1 MAATA
6 GDIDFAAAADE
17 KRDSQSH
24 GHQHIVADA
33 RAAADKEHRMTLLQG
48 VRLYPKAIAWSV
60 LISTCIAMEGY
71 DLCLLGNFY
80 AFPQF
85 NREFGNDDGKG
96 NFQVSAAWQAG
107 LSNGANVGEF
117 IGLIVNG
124 IVSERFGYKRTVLA
138 CLAVMAGLIAI
149 PVTAKSTEA
158 LLVYYILAG
167 IPWGIWQTLTISYAA
182 EVCPVALR
190 GYLTTYVNFC
200 WGLGQVIGVGVIKS
214 QLHRES
220 VWAYKLP
227 WALQWMWIPPLFAAI
242 CFAPESPWL
251 LVRKGRLD
259 EAKHSL
265 LRLTSL
271 NKETDFDPDETVS
284 MMVHTTQLERQAT
297 VGASYFDCFRGINR
311 RRTEITC
318 MIWAIQNLSGNSFT
332 GYSTY
337 FFQQAGIATDDAF
350 SFTIGQYGI
359 NMVGVFGAWLLMSWG
374 IGRRSLYL
382 YGLCGLFTM
391 LLVIGCLNFVPASG
405 ANAAAYATGGLMLG
419 WATIYQLTVGT
430 ICYSLVGE
438 IPSRRLLIKTVAL
451 GRCAYI
457 IVNIICSVLTP
468 YMINPTAWDWQ
479 KLTAFFWAGI
489 CFCSIV
495 YTYFRVPEPSG
506 KSFAELDL
514 LFEKRV
520 SARKFAST
528 KLDVY
533 ETEESARAA
542 LAVDVDTVDHVRG
555 A

>member
-1 MAATA
+1 MAAIA
-6 GDIDFAAAADE
+6 GDVVAE
-17 KRDSQSH
+17 KQLDNH
-24 GHQHIVADA
+24 GHEHIVFHAKSA
-33 RAAADKEHRMTLLQG
+33 SDKEQQMTLLQG
-48 VRLYPKAIAWSV
+48 IKLYPKAIAWSI

-85 NREFGNDDGKG
+85 NREFGNDDGSG

-117 IGLIVNG
+117 IGLLVNG
-124 IVSERFGYKRTVLA
+124 FVSERFGYKRTVLV

-149 PVTAKSTEA
+149 PVTAKSVEA

-190 GYLTTYVNFC
+190 GYLTSYVNFC

-214 QLHRES
+214 QLGRES

-227 WALQWMWIPPLFAAI
+227 WALQWMWIPPLFIGI

-251 LVRKGRLD
+251 LVRKNKLD
-259 EAKHSL
+259 EAKQSL

-271 NKETDFDPDETVS
+271 NKETDFDPDETIS
-284 MMVHTTQLERQAT
+284 MMAHTTQLERQTTSGAT
-297 VGASYFDCFRGINR
+297 YLDCFRGINL
-311 RRTEITC
+311 RRTEVTC

-337 FFQQAGIATDDAF
+337 FFQQAGIATQDAF

-359 NMVGVFGAWLLMSWG
+359 NMLGVFGAWTLMSWG

-382 YGLCGLFTM
+382 YGLCGLFIM
-391 LLVIGCLNFVPASG
+391 LLVIGCLQFVPESS
-405 ANAAAYATGGLMLG
+405 ANQAAYATGGLMLG

-457 IVNIICSVLTP
+457 IVNIVCSVLTP
-468 YMINPTAWDWQ
+468 YMINPTAWDWE

-489 CFCSIV
+489 CFCSII

-506 KSFAELDL
+506 RSFAELDY
-514 LFEKRV
+514 LFENNI

-528 KLDVY
+528 DVDVY
-533 ETEESARAA
+533 ATEESERAA
-542 LAVDVDTVDHVRG
+542 LAIDKEAPLHIEK

>member
-1 MAATA
+1 MAAIA
-6 GDIDFAAAADE
+6 GDVVAEKEID
-17 KRDSQSH
+17 SH
-24 GHQHIVADA
+24 GHKHIVFNAK
-33 RAAADKEHRMTLLQG
+33 AAHDKEEKMTLWQG
-48 VRLYPKAIAWSV
+48 IRLYPKAIAWSV

-85 NREFGNDDGKG
+85 NKQFGVDDGTEE
-96 NFQVSAAWQAG
+96 FQVPASWQAG

-117 IGLIVNG
+117 IGLLVNG

-149 PVTAKSTEA
+149 PVTAKSVEA

-214 QLHRES
+214 QLHRDS

-227 WALQWMWIPPLFAAI
+227 WALQWMWVPPLFIAI

-251 LVRKGRLD
+251 LVRKGKLE
-259 EAKHSL
+259 EAKGSL

-284 MMVHTTQLERQAT
+284 MMVHTTQIERQAT
-297 VGASYFDCFRGINR
+297 AGATYLDCFRGINL
-311 RRTEITC
+311 RRTEVTC

-337 FFQQAGIATDDAF
+337 FFQQAGIKTDDAF
-350 SFTIGQYGI
+350 SFTLGQYGI
-359 NMVGVFGAWLLMSWG
+359 NMVGVFGAWVLMSWG

-382 YGLCGLFTM
+382 YGLCGLFVM
-391 LLVIGCLNFVPASG
+391 LLVIGCLNFVPDSS

-457 IVNIICSVLTP
+457 VVNIICSVLTP
-468 YMINPTAWDWQ
+468 YMINPTAWNWQ

-489 CFCSIV
+489 CFCSII

-514 LFEKRV
+514 LFEKNV

-528 KLDVY
+528 NLDVFG
-533 ETEESARAA
+533 TEESERAA
-542 LAVDVDTVDHVRG
+542 LAINKESTPPVYLEKV
-555 A
+555 

>member
-1 MAATA
+1 MDAIGPNAALA
-6 GDIDFAAAADE
+6 VDDE
-17 KRDSQSH
+17 KLDSHSH
-24 GHQHIVADA
+24 KQIVTDA

-48 VRLYPKAIAWSV
+48 VRLYPKAIAWSI

-85 NREFGNDDGKG
+85 NREFGHDDGNG
-96 NFQVSAAWQAG
+96 NFQVSAPWQAG
-107 LSNGANVGEF
+107 LSNAANVGEF
-117 IGLIVNG
+117 IGLIING
-124 IVSERFGYKRTVLA
+124 IVSERFGYKRTVLV
-138 CLAVMAGLIAI
+138 CLAIMAGLIAI
-149 PVTAKSTEA
+149 PVTATSVQA

-227 WALQWMWIPPLFAAI
+227 WALQWMWIPPLFIGI

-251 LVRKGRLD
+251 LVRKGRLE
-259 EAKHSL
+259 EAKHNL

-271 NKETDFDPDETVS
+271 NKETDFDADETVS
-284 MMVHTTQLERQAT
+284 MMVHTTQLERQTTA
-297 VGASYFDCFRGINR
+297 GASYFDCFRGINL

-337 FFQQAGIATDDAF
+337 FFQQAGIATEDAF

-359 NMVGVFGAWLLMSWG
+359 NMIGVFGAWALMSWG

-419 WATIYQLTVGT
+419 WATTYQLTVGT

-457 IVNIICSVLTP
+457 IVGIICSVLTP
-468 YMINPTAWDWQ
+468 YMINPTAWNWQ

-489 CFCSIV
+489 CFFSIL

-506 KSFAELDL
+506 RSFAELDL

-520 SARKFAST
+520 SARAFAKT
-528 KLDVY
+528 DLDVY
-533 ETEESARAA
+533 ATEESERAA
-542 LAVDVDTVDHVRG
+542 HAAEKNT
-555 A
+555 AEFEKA

>member
-1 MAATA
+1 MAAIA
-6 GDIDFAAAADE
+6 GDVVAE
-17 KRDSQSH
+17 KQLDSH
-24 GHQHIVADA
+24 GHEHIVFHAK
-33 RAAADKEHRMTLLQG
+33 AANDKEEKMTLWEG

-85 NREFGNDDGKG
+85 NREFGHDDGSG
-96 NFQVSAAWQAG
+96 NFQVSAPWQAG

-117 IGLIVNG
+117 IGLLVNG
-124 IVSERFGYKRTVLA
+124 VVSERFGYKKTVLA
-138 CLAVMAGLIAI
+138 CLVVMAGLIAI
-149 PVTAKSTEA
+149 PVTAKSVEA

-200 WGLGQVIGVGVIKS
+200 WGLGQVVGVGVIKS
-214 QLHRES
+214 QLGRES

-227 WALQWMWIPPLFAAI
+227 WALQWMWIPPLFIGI

-251 LVRKGRLD
+251 LVRKGELE
-259 EAKHSL
+259 EAKRSL

-271 NKETDFDPDETVS
+271 NKESDFDPDETVS
-284 MMVHTTQLERQAT
+284 MMAHTTQLERQTTSGAT
-297 VGASYFDCFRGINR
+297 YLDCFRGINL
-311 RRTEITC
+311 RRTEVTC

-337 FFQQAGIATDDAF
+337 FFQQAGIKTDDAF

-359 NMVGVFGAWLLMSWG
+359 NMVGVFGAWALMSWG

-382 YGLCGLFTM
+382 YGLCGLFIM
-391 LLVIGCLNFVPASG
+391 LLIIGCLNFVPESH
-405 ANAAAYATGGLMLG
+405 ANQAAYATGGLMLG

-457 IVNIICSVLTP
+457 IVNIVCSVLTP
-468 YMINPTAWDWQ
+468 YMINPTAWDWE

-489 CFCSIV
+489 CFCSII

-514 LFEKRV
+514 LFEKKI
-520 SARKFAST
+520 SARKFGST
-528 KLDVY
+528 NVDVY
-533 ETEESARAA
+533 GTEESERAA
-542 LAVDVDTVDHVRG
+542 LAVDKELPLHIEK